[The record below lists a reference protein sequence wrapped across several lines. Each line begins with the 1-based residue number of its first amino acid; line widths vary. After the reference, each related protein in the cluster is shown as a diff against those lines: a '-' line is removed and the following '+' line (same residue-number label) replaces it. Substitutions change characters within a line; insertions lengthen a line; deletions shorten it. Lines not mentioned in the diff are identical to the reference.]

1 MTIKQSLINLAKL
14 LLCGVVFDVGM
25 IIGGIVASL
34 LKLPAPTPPA
44 GMDVSTVGVYL
55 MLTAP
60 LLALALAVIAPGLGG
75 SFITRALILSFFM
88 WIAYT
93 VNTQLE
99 ATIVSS
105 YARGFWFALV
115 DYLVPALLCGA
126 AVAFLFP
133 SQNGSKNLIAASK
146 ALLARRTAIAWTWR
160 LLVAAVVFM
169 PIYFVFGL
177 MVLPFTGEYY
187 RQSMFGL
194 AMPTIDQLLPILFVR
209 SILFFLACL
218 PILMLW
224 QKSNWSLFWRLG
236 LALFILVGF
245 VYMLI
250 STWLPL
256 YVRIP
261 HTLEMLADEFVYAG
275 VLTVLFAK
283 GNAPDKQPLSAVE
296 SNTLA

>member
-25 IIGGIVASL
+25 VIGGIVASL

-44 GMDVSTVGVYL
+44 GMDVSAVGVYL
-55 MLTAP
+55 MLTTP
-60 LLALALAVIAPGLGG
+60 LLALALAVIASGLGG
-75 SFITRALILSFFM
+75 SFITRALILSFFT

-115 DYLVPALLCGA
+115 DFLVPALLCGA

-133 SQNGSKNLIAASK
+133 SQNGSKSLIATGMAFV
-146 ALLARRTAIAWTWR
+146 ARRTAIAWTWR

-218 PILMLW
+218 PTLMLW
-224 QKSNWSLFWRLG
+224 QKSDWNLFWRLG

-245 VYMLI
+245 VYMLT

-261 HTLEMLADEFVYAG
+261 HTLEVLADEFVYAG
-275 VLTVLFAK
+275 VLVLLIMRGAASDKRPQNAAK
-283 GNAPDKQPLSAVE
+283 PTTPG
-296 SNTLA
+296 